1 MSNEQGISLNELL
14 KSQIEFVNPAKKI
27 AEQLEAIRKPMT
39 YNFPKLKDTFPK
51 NITNIGQSLA
61 EHQQRTREMLKFADT
76 YSELFVMKGIIQNQ
90 ESLKEMIT
98 QVTSL
103 STSLPTNTSFL
114 TRLQLTDSMISI
126 KKGFAANPNYG
137 DLLKKATAIPYT
149 NLYNNIFENF
159 NEDEFKKTFSPHESV
174 ITDNIG
180 SSAESPKNN
189 YENMTVVHPE
199 FVEASEKLSSCVQI
213 TNHYVTHNH
222 YSTPE
227 ANEAQGLLKKYG
239 LPALVGIISLLHQI
253 GMMTDPIS
261 DTIYVKTFEKIVHTI
276 NEHPVAQHDLK
287 VELDELN
294 KFDSVDSEKTSG

>member
-14 KSQIEFVNPAKKI
+14 KSQLEFANPAKRI
-27 AEQLEAIRKPMT
+27 AEQLEAIRQPMT

-61 EHQQRTREMLKFADT
+61 EHQKRTREMLNFADT

-90 ESLKEMIT
+90 ESLKEMMK

-103 STSLPTNTSFL
+103 SVSLPTNTSFL
-114 TRLQLTDSMISI
+114 TRLQLTDSIISI

-137 DLLKKATAIPYT
+137 NLLKKATAIPYT

-159 NEDEFKKTFSPHESV
+159 NEDEFKKTFSSHESV
-174 ITDNIG
+174 TDDVD
-180 SSAESPKNN
+180 SPVETPENN
-189 YENMTVVHPE
+189 YENMSVVHPE
-199 FVEASEKLSSCVQI
+199 FVQASEKLSSCVQI
-213 TNHYVTHNH
+213 TNHYVTHHHH
-222 YSTPE
+222 YSAPE

-239 LPALVGIISLLHQI
+239 IPALIGIASLLHQI

-276 NEHPVAQHDLK
+276 NEHPVEQHDLDIK
-287 VELDELN
+287 LDELN
-294 KFDSVDSEKTSG
+294 SLDSVDTEKTSS